1 MQLSWAVIK
10 NFVKHMDCKVCF
22 YIKCDEQP
30 TLAFGL
36 ITVFAHRAGW
46 GSDNFKYI
54 KGKFRPT
61 FYEHYFIIIDKKIDS
76 EEDYTQ

>member
-1 MQLSWAVIK
+1 MFLY
-10 NFVKHMDCKVCF
+10 KVRRAANIGF
-22 YIKCDEQP
+22 
-30 TLAFGL
+30 FGL

-46 GSDNFKYI
+46 GSDNFKYT

-61 FYEHYFIIIDKKIDS
+61 FYEHYFIIIDKKKNDS